1 MVVHRAHTV
10 GCHPNQGTNKEEG
23 ILMATNRTRTAR
35 KSTDGTPTRRR
46 RPQPVAEVE
55 VPKTRTAEGY
65 TVDLTDEGKDT
76 TRNFDK
82 LLAKGPNG
90 THQEFAQWFEA
101 QTGVELDVKTIQY
114 TLATYAEFQRSPEH
128 RAVVQAQ
135 REAAAV
141 KKATREANRVER
153 AKAAAKAAGLQL
165 VDA

>member
-90 THQEFAQWFEA
+90 THQEF
-101 QTGVELDVKTIQY
+101 ELDVKTIQY